1 MDVAA
6 LIGNAFLIKNVFV
19 EGFVLNGAVEINAT
33 GAHSTKCDLSCVIIG
48 HRSLQNDLLAGLLK
62 KRLRTHCFVSSV
74 DEIVA
79 MQRPVE
85 AIALVDLGGDGCADL
100 QENLSALSGVMDV
113 LAIFNADKTSSYEW
127 ILRWPKIKGLF
138 YRNTSEEQFVR
149 GLRALMDN
157 EFWLPHKMLSDYL
170 ECTRKTHSDISPATT
185 LCLTRKEKEIILS
198 LVSGASNS
206 DIANHLNISPH
217 TVKTHIYNLFR
228 KINVCNRVQAVSW
241 AHSNLDTTRR

>member
-1 MDVAA
+1 M
-6 LIGNAFLIKNVFV
+6 
-19 EGFVLNGAVEINAT
+19 NGAVEIIET
-33 GAHSTKCDLSCVIIG
+33 DSHGTKCELSCVIIG

-62 KRLRTHCFVSSV
+62 KRLRTGCSVSSIE
-74 DEIVA
+74 EIVV
-79 MQRPVE
+79 MQRPLE
-85 AIALVDLGGDGCADL
+85 AIALVDLGDDSSADL
-100 QENLSALSGVMDV
+100 QEILSVLSDVMNV

-149 GLRALMDN
+149 GLRALRNN

-170 ECTRKTHSDISPATT
+170 ECTRKTRSEIAPVTS
-185 LCLTRKEKEIILS
+185 CLTRKEEEIILS

-241 AHSNLDTTRR
+241 AHSNLDATRR

>member
-1 MDVAA
+1 M
-6 LIGNAFLIKNVFV
+6 
-19 EGFVLNGAVEINAT
+19 NGAVEIIAT
-33 GAHSTKCDLSCVIIG
+33 GAHSTKCELSCVIIG

-62 KRLRTHCFVSSV
+62 KRLRTSCSVSSV

-79 MQRPVE
+79 LQSPLE
-85 AIALVDLGGDGCADL
+85 AIALVELGTNSCDDL
-100 QENLSALSGVMDV
+100 QEKLSALSDVMDV
-113 LAIFNADKTSSYEW
+113 LAIFNADETTSYEW

-149 GLRALMDN
+149 GLRALRNN

-170 ECTRKTHSDISPATT
+170 ECTRKTRSGNAPGTC
-185 LCLTRKEKEIILS
+185 CLTRKEEEIILS